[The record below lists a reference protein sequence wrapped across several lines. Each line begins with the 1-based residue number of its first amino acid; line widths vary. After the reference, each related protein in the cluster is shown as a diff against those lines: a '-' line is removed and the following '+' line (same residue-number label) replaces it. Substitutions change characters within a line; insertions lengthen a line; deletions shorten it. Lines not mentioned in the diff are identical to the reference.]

1 MMLLAVAVAPGLFWL
16 WYFRTRDRLRPEPRY
31 LVQRA
36 FLFGGGAAF
45 AAGLLEAGA
54 FRFLGILAAA
64 STFARAIAAATV
76 IAIVEEALKFLVVLQ
91 VAYRHA
97 AFDEVL
103 DGIVYA
109 VTASLG
115 FATVENIFY
124 VVEGGLQVGILRAV
138 LSVPAHAFFGALMG
152 IAMGLAKFS
161 PSKERLLLFAGFGW
175 AAIAHALYDAVLL
188 TETTLALAV
197 VPIVLVLWWRAVTHS
212 RRALAM
218 DDDRIG
224 RQRVGNQLNR

>member
-1 MMLLAVAVAPGLFWL
+1 MVLLAVAVAPGIFWL
-16 WYFRTRDRLRPEPRY
+16 WYFQRRDRLRPEPRH
-31 LVQRA
+31 LVQRV
-36 FLFGGGAAF
+36 FLFGAGAAF

-54 FRFLGILAAA
+54 FPLLGMSGKGSTLADAVAAA
-64 STFARAIAAATV
+64 AV
-76 IAIVEEALKFLVVLQ
+76 VAIVEETLKFLVVLQ

-124 VVEGGLQVGILRAV
+124 VVEGGLGVGVLRAV
-138 LSVPAHAFFGALMG
+138 LSVPGHAFFGALMG
-152 IAMGLAKFS
+152 FAMGLAKFS
-161 PSKERLLLFAGFGW
+161 RSRERLLLFAGFGW
-175 AAIAHALYDAVLL
+175 AAIAHTLYDAVLFS
-188 TETTLALAV
+188 ETTLALAV
-197 VPIVLVLWWRAVTHS
+197 VPIVLILWRRAMTHS

-224 RQRVGNQLNR
+224 RQRLDNHNR